1 MSVRGLWMLNCP
13 RGKQIHPVP
22 PKPKHTSIL
31 IIWNIISLWR
41 VEAKRVETK
50 ITDEL
55 SIVGIWRDV
64 SKSTIEAAGALGA
77 WSREHQVPCRKDNIC
92 RICVP
97 FLSRIS
103 RWSCMSSTSSW
114 TSNTRSCRIAR
125 FSWNFVLETEFELK
139 CGWFGGFSRWTKVS
153 S

>member
-1 MSVRGLWMLNCP
+1 MGVRGLWMINCP
-13 RGKQIHPVP
+13 RGKQIHRVP
-22 PKPKHTSIL
+22 AKPKHTLVL
-31 IIWNIISLWR
+31 IIWNIIALWK

-50 ITDEL
+50 TTDEL
-55 SIVGIWRDV
+55 SVVGIWRDETN
-64 SKSTIEAAGALGA
+64 TIVEAARALGA

-103 RWSCMSSTSSW
+103 RRTRMSSTSSW
-114 TSNTRSCRIAR
+114 TSNTRSCWIAR
-125 FSWNFVLETEFELK
+125 LSWNFVLEMQSEQK
-139 CGWFGGFSRWTKVS
+139 CGWSGGFSQWTKVS